1 MIIFRTTFQIK
12 PEHRADFIEAMVDI
26 ASATIPQPGCV
37 RFEIIQ
43 DESDPNSIA
52 VDEVFRDDD
61 AVKVFAQSPHVAS
74 WRQKY
79 ANIGDW
85 YAKPSIPARLT
96 NVLPPPN
103 PA

>member
-12 PEHRADFIEAMVDI
+12 PEHRAEFLEAMVDI
-26 ASATIPQPGCV
+26 ASATVPLPGCV
-37 RFEIIQ
+37 RFEIIH
-43 DESDPNSIA
+43 DESDPNRLA

-61 AVKVFAQSPHVAS
+61 AVKAFAQSPHVAS

-79 ANIGDW
+79 SNMGDW
-85 YAKPSIPARLT
+85 YVQDSIKERLN
-96 NVLPPPN
+96 NVFPPN